1 MVQPD
6 IVKMGGITGLLR
18 CAALAQAHGAEFVP
32 HQTQPTIGHM
42 ASLQVMSTVMHLGK
56 PVELADNW
64 ERADSVFKNPSRPV
78 NGRFE
83 LPTAPGL
90 GLEFDES
97 EMKRRSVAV
106 TPSR

>member
-1 MVQPD
+1 MSN
-6 IVKMGGITGLLR
+6 
-18 CAALAQAHGAEFVP
+18 LAN
-32 HQTQPTIGHM
+32 I
-42 ASLQVMSTVMHLGK
+42 QVMSTVMHLGK

-97 EMKRRSVAV
+97 ELKKRSVAV